1 MKQFPDL
8 IRTLSFSAFRVEEKC
23 DRPVIIWKLRNFY
36 ASIPHS
42 IQDMVISKRVKRC
55 NHDNINMA
63 QLQIFR
69 TGSK

>member
-8 IRTLSFSAFRVEEKC
+8 ICTFSFFTFRVEEKC
-23 DRPVIIWKLRNFY
+23 GSPVIVGQLRNFY
-36 ASIPHS
+36 TGIPHS
-42 IQDMVISKRVKRC
+42 IQDMVISKWVKCC